1 MMMVHFLV
9 CLNSFFCGAICML
22 IALTIQPE
30 VVQMMRKIYSVDFDA
45 KRKADEWN
53 ECLLVYYQKIDD
65 HLHKLYGM
73 TREQCADEMDET
85 MGDLWADIDEY
96 MMCLKELISDDKEKK
111 D

>member
-1 MMMVHFLV
+1 
-9 CLNSFFCGAICML
+9 ML

-53 ECLLVYYQKIDD
+53 ECVLLYYKKIDD
-65 HLHKLYGM
+65 HLHELYSLS
-73 TREQCADEMDET
+73 RQQCADEMDE
-85 MGDLWADIDEY
+85 MGDLWVEIDEC
-96 MMCLKELISDDKEKK
+96 MMCLKELITDDKEKK